1 MKISSPSPFTIPQ
14 QLLDMVPLHII
25 MLDNESKIRYA
36 NNSSLQSED
45 QLSFTDFLGKS
56 FGEAIHCVHF
66 LDDDMGCGD
75 NDYCKMCGTYNIIH
89 RTFKTGK
96 PQKAET
102 RMSRKIDGKKIAR
115 EYEITSYP
123 LTDEGQQYV
132 ILIYRDISDAKRI
145 RNLERIFFHDVM
157 NKLGSLSGFF
167 NLMKNAESSGEMN
180 EYLQLAEIIST
191 DLGDEIK
198 AQRDIM
204 AAESGEL
211 AVENDWYFID
221 SAIESIV
228 QQTTM
233 LDLYNH
239 QNLKIKTSLEISVN
253 KIYTDIT
260 LFKRVLLNMLKNAV
274 EAASKNETIY
284 LIAEESSDQKELI
297 FIVKN
302 KAYIPENTQL
312 QIFNRSFSTKGKD
325 RGLGTYSMKLIGE
338 RYLNGKVG
346 FSSNKEEGTS
356 FYLRIKKNPD
366 KKSSGPGSE

>member
-1 MKISSPSPFTIPQ
+1 MKTSFPSPFTIPQ

-25 MLDNESKIRYA
+25 LLDKDSKIRYA
-36 NNSSLQSED
+36 NSSTLQSEE
-45 QLSFTDFLGKS
+45 QLSFTDFMGKS

-66 LDDDMGCGD
+66 LDEDMGCGN
-75 NDYCKMCGTYNIIH
+75 NDYCKICGTYNIIH
-89 RTFKTGK
+89 RTFQTGK
-96 PQKAET
+96 SQKSET
-102 RMSRKIDGKKIAR
+102 RMSRKINGKKIAR

-123 LTDEGQQYV
+123 LTEEGQQYV

-167 NLMKNAESSGEMN
+167 NLIKTAESKEEIK
-180 EYLQLAEIIST
+180 EYLDLAEIIST
-191 DLGDEIK
+191 DLGEEIK

-204 AAESGEL
+204 AAENGEL
-211 AVENDWYFID
+211 AVENDWHFID

-228 QQTTM
+228 RQTSM
-233 LDLYNH
+233 LDLFH
-239 QNLKIKTSLEISVN
+239 HLNLKIKTSLEISSN
-253 KIYTDIT
+253 KIYTDNT

-274 EAASKNETIY
+274 EAASENET
-284 LIAEESSDQKELI
+284 LHLNALESEDKKEFI
-297 FIVKN
+297 FEIKN
-302 KAYIPENTQL
+302 KAHIPENTQL

-346 FSSNKEEGTS
+346 FTSNPEEGTK

-366 KKSSGPGSE
+366 KNLSGPGSE